1 MIKAL
6 AIVKLAAA
14 HVNIKHGAIAKDIGS
29 TICKAAQEIVEG
41 KFDEE
46 CPLLVWQTGS
56 DTQTNM
62 NINDVIAN
70 RAIQIIG
77 EIIGSKSPVHP
88 NDHINYG
95 QSSNDTF
102 PTAMHIAVAK
112 QIDDLLIPN
121 MQSYIKH

>member
-62 NINDVIAN
+62 NINEVIAN
-70 RAIQIIG
+70 RAIEIMG
-77 EIIGSKSPVHP
+77 EIIGSKSPLHP
-88 NDHINYG
+88 NDHVNYG